1 MDKEIIKVID
11 ENGVEREAEVVLG
24 FEKDNKNFVIYTF
37 NDTDEAGMNILY
49 SSIIKEENGEITF
62 EKLNDSDWD
71 MAKKLMNDIVKNWKE
86 Q

>member
-49 SSIIKEENGEITF
+49 SSIIKEEKGEINF

>member
-37 NDTDEAGMNILY
+37 NDADEAGMNILY